1 MRVKKLLEIGL
12 LAAGMAAAEPTI
24 LRDGDF
30 EREGLAFVPADA
42 VGEWRIF
49 NHGKADAQAVV
60 AAGEGRGGSKAV
72 RYTRTATGSD
82 NFHVDQLVEVDS
94 NALYEVSAW
103 TRADGRLNPLLAV
116 MAANWRVLTTVPSN
130 AGTNWTRVSFLFR
143 APASGGRVRLEWF
156 PATTGRLYEGM
167 AGTSWLDEVSVKRL
181 AQMPPELARA
191 LELTRSHEGE
201 TMEPALAGR
210 DPSFALRATE
220 GKRIHSQNSPHALGS
235 DSERTPRGG
244 VPAPMMP
251 IVCRDGVL
259 LYTNGT
265 EVALWGVNLQTAL
278 SWEYNARLKHAGVPL
293 SAQAL
298 KEIADRNL
306 DELVRMRA
314 TVIRMHLLPSD
325 FTDAAGNVVDSV
337 FLDALDYTVAGCK
350 ARGLYVYLTLIN
362 EMGNTV
368 YMKESF
374 LAGRDRREW
383 ITDPALVDKSARYI
397 RALLTRENRYTKT
410 AYKDEPALAV
420 FEISN
425 EPGYVDYVELGA
437 DPLFARHRQAFEAWC
452 SAKGYAGHLNLHY
465 SVFRYETVRATID
478 AMCRTI
484 RETGS
489 EKPIVWNL
497 NWPHMIQG
505 HEDVFQAVADS
516 TVDGVAFCLYPGQHD
531 VQHPY
536 WSNPADLSGKNYLP
550 FLKVSHDEYERLGWT
565 LGRRFA
571 KKAKLVYEYETFF
584 NQSSYLYPAMA
595 RVFRA
600 LGVQI
605 ANMWTYSL
613 TPAAE
618 RMAGS
623 HHLNLLCTP
632 QKAAS
637 FAIAGEVMAET
648 PRYAPLGWLRDDNLA
663 FGSCAVSFTNNLSVW
678 RSADTYMQS
687 RASALEPGAPGASV
701 RHVLACG
708 RSPYAD
714 YDGMGLY
721 TIEVGDDAVEVE
733 IGPDA
738 EVVWP
743 LWKGNRKGPWAVT
756 CRLDS
761 ATPHRFVL
769 RHPAWQGAVRV
780 WRVEGGRREA
790 VVCESHAPVFVAQ
803 PGHYRIER

>member
-1 MRVKKLLEIGL
+1 MRVKVLLGIL
-12 LAAGMAAAEPTI
+12 MAAGMAAAEPTM

-30 EREGLAFVPADA
+30 EREGLAFVQADA

-60 AAGEGRGGSKAV
+60 AAGQGRGGSKAM
-72 RYTRTATGSD
+72 RYTRTAAGSD
-82 NFHVDQLVEVDS
+82 NFHVDQLVEVES

-156 PATTGRLYEGM
+156 PGTTGKLYEGM

-181 AQMPPELARA
+181 AQTPPELARA
-191 LELTRSHEGE
+191 LDLTRSRENE
-201 TMEPALAGR
+201 RMDTASTDSGR
-210 DPSFALRATE
+210 D
-220 GKRIHSQNSPHALGS
+220 GSPNRPNAAG
-235 DSERTPRGG
+235 DDEKRTPRRG
-244 VPAPMMP
+244 VPPQMMP

-278 SWEYNARLKHAGVPL
+278 SWEYNARLKNVGVPL
-293 SAQAL
+293 EIDAL

-325 FTDAAGNVVDSV
+325 FTDAEGNVVDSV

-362 EMGNTV
+362 EMGNTI

-383 ITDPALVDKSARYI
+383 LTDPALVDKSARYI
-397 RALLTRENRYTKT
+397 RELLTRENRYTKT
-410 AYKDEPALAV
+410 AYKEEPALAV

-452 SAKGYAGHLNLHY
+452 SAKGYAGHFNLHY

-478 AMCRTI
+478 RLCQVI
-484 RETGS
+484 RDTGS
-489 EKPIVWNL
+489 AKPVVWNL

-516 TVDGVAFCLYPGQHD
+516 TVDGVSFCLYPGQHD

-550 FLKVSHDEYERLGWT
+550 FLKTSHDEYERLGWA

-648 PRYAPLGWLRDDNLA
+648 PRYVPLGWARDDNLI

-687 RASALEPGAPGASV
+687 RASALEPGAPRATV

-714 YDGMGLY
+714 YDGTGLY
-721 TIEVGDDAVEVE
+721 TIEIGSDAVELE
-733 IGPDA
+733 INPDA
-738 EVVWP
+738 EFVWP
-743 LWKGNRKGPWAVT
+743 PWKGNRKGPWGRVT
-756 CRLDS
+756 KLDS
-761 ATPHRFVL
+761 ATQHRFVL
-769 RHPAWQGAVRV
+769 RHPAWSGAVRV
-780 WRVEGGRREA
+780 WRVEGGRRTA
-790 VVCESHAPVFVAQ
+790 VVCESNAPAFVSQ